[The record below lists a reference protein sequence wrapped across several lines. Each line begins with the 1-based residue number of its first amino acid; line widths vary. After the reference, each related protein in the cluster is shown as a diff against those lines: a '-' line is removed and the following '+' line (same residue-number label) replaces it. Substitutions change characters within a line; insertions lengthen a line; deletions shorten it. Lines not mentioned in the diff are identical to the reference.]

1 MIKIKK
7 IFIILLFFS
16 NYLFAQTIEPL
27 KNYSLENI
35 LENDEIDAVII
46 ATPIETHYKIA
57 KDFLNANKHVLIE
70 KPITASSK
78 EALDLIKTAEKNK
91 KVLMVDHT
99 FEFSSPIEKIKEIFI
114 FYIKMLLSTN

>member
-35 LENDEIDAVII
+35 LENDGIN
-46 ATPIETHYKIA
+46 YKILEGCISLYMA
-57 KDFLNANKHVLIE
+57 VTELTREKYPDLGDQFSEMTQTLNPYGI
-70 KPITASSK
+70 ITLSK
-78 EALDLIKTAEKNK
+78 TQGKT
-91 KVLMVDHT
+91 
-99 FEFSSPIEKIKEIFI
+99 
-114 FYIKMLLSTN
+114 